1 MGPPLTTGDEGVFQL
16 QYDPQRQQLLIAD
29 GNMGR
34 ATGQVIL
41 SRIALV
47 ASERADRIAAA
58 RGEDAS
64 RLETEIRRRPEAYG
78 RDEVADMLV
87 ELQDR
92 ERWAREELES
102 LYSQNETEAG
112 DIRHMEE
119 IVHEWDEQL
128 LERQMDEALAQYNA
142 GSVDLGNDPVASG
155 RRSGLKRLAILDAEW
170 AALPKLPAE
179 TGGSAWTLLYVILGA
194 IAFTYLYRYL
204 TRR

>member
-1 MGPPLTTGDEGVFQL
+1 MGPPLTTGDEG
-16 QYDPQRQQLLIAD
+16 A
-29 GNMGR
+29 
-34 ATGQVIL
+34 
-41 SRIALV
+41 
-47 ASERADRIAAA
+47 ADRIAAA

-128 LERQMDEALAQYNA
+128 LEAQMDEALAQYNA

-170 AALPKLPAE
+170 AALPKLPPE
-179 TGGSAWTLLYVILGA
+179 TTSAWTLLYVILGA